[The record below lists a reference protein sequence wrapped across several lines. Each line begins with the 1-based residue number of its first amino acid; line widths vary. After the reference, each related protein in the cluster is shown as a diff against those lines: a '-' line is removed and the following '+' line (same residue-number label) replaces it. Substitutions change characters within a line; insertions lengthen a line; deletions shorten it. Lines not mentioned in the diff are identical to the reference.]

1 MRAYSLLLFG
11 FINVWLVSIHAQSV
25 SLQQVL
31 NELDRVILQKEI
43 YHSQREENIQNLKER
58 LQHSSDIWEKYNLCG
73 SLFYEYLHYQADSSL
88 YYINGKSKILPE
100 LNRPDLKN
108 ENIINRAEV
117 MGVMGMYNEA

>member
-1 MRAYSLLLFG
+1 MKAYSLLLFG

-58 LQHSSDIWEKYNLCG
+58 LQHSSDI
-73 SLFYEYLHYQADSSL
+73 
-88 YYINGKSKILPE
+88 
-100 LNRPDLKN
+100 
-108 ENIINRAEV
+108 
-117 MGVMGMYNEA
+117 